1 MFINNFKYSF
11 KVLIRNKGL
20 IFWTFAFPIL
30 LGLFFYLAFSD
41 IENKENFKQIDIAVI
56 ENKEFQND
64 EFYKEAIKELS
75 DKNNSSRI
83 FNTKYVSKKDA
94 EEKLKNKKISGYLEF
109 TNDNVNITVNS
120 SGVNETIIK
129 YVVSELKSDKKI
141 MNDLVRREVIKSQNN
156 SYDKIINYE
165 EIYNNVIK
173 ILNED
178 NVKLNNISN
187 KNLSYTMIEYYTLIA
202 MACLYGSM
210 LSMYITNFKLANMNS
225 VGKRMSLSPTSKTKL
240 LLSSLLSSYLVQLIG
255 LILLFIFTIFVIKVD
270 YGNNLPLVIAL
281 SLVGSLSGLTLGV
294 FVASKFKVS
303 EGSKIGILI
312 SVIMLGSFL
321 SGMMGITMKYVI
333 DKNIPIINKLNP
345 VNMITDGLYSL
356 YYYNTLDRYYFNII
370 SLVIFSIIMMILS
383 INSLRR
389 QKYDSI

>member
-129 YVVSELKSDKKI
+129 YVVSELKSDRKI

-225 VGKRMSLSPTSKTKL
+225 VGKRTSLSPTSKTKL

-255 LILLFIFTIFVIKVD
+255 LTLLFIFIIFVIKVD
-270 YGNNLPLVIAL
+270 YGNNLPLVISL

>member
-56 ENKEFQND
+56 ENREFQND
-64 EFYKEAIKELS
+64 EFYKEAMKELS

-129 YVVSELKSDKKI
+129 YVVSELKSDRKI

-173 ILNED
+173 ILNEN

-225 VGKRMSLSPTSKTKL
+225 VGKRTSLSPTSKTKL

>member
-64 EFYKEAIKELS
+64 EFYKEAIKVLS

-94 EEKLKNKKISGYLEF
+94 EGKLKNKKISGYLEF

-141 MNDLVRREVIKSQNN
+141 MNDLVRRKVIKSQNN

-187 KNLSYTMIEYYTLIA
+187 ENLSYTMIEYYTLIA

-225 VGKRMSLSPTSKTKL
+225 VGKRISLSPTSKTKL

-370 SLVIFSIIMMILS
+370 SLVTFSIIMMILS

>member
-64 EFYKEAIKELS
+64 EFYKEAMKELS

-83 FNTKYVSKKDA
+83 FNTKYVSKKEA

-129 YVVSELKSDKKI
+129 YVVSELKSDRKI

-173 ILNED
+173 ILNKD

-225 VGKRMSLSPTSKTKL
+225 VGKRTSLSPTSKTKL

>member
-56 ENKEFQND
+56 ENREFQND
-64 EFYKEAIKELS
+64 EFYKEAMKELS

-129 YVVSELKSDKKI
+129 YVVSELKSDRKI

-173 ILNED
+173 ILNKD

-225 VGKRMSLSPTSKTKL
+225 VGKRTSLSPTSKTKL

-255 LILLFIFTIFVIKVD
+255 LTLLFIFTIFVIKVD
-270 YGNNLPLVIAL
+270 YGNNLPLVISL

-294 FVASKFKVS
+294 FVSSKFKVS

-389 QKYDSI
+389 QKYDSV

>member
-141 MNDLVRREVIKSQNN
+141 MNDLIRRKVIKSQNN

-225 VGKRMSLSPTSKTKL
+225 VGKRTSLSPTSKTKL

>member
-41 IENKENFKQIDIAVI
+41 IENKETFKQIDIAVI

-75 DKNNSSRI
+75 DKNNNSRI
-83 FNTKYVSKKDA
+83 FNTKYVSKKEA
-94 EEKLKNKKISGYLEF
+94 EEKLKDKKISGYLEF

-120 SGVNETIIK
+120 SGVYETIIK

-141 MNDLVRREVIKSQNN
+141 MNDLARREVIKSQNN

-225 VGKRMSLSPTSKTKL
+225 VGKRTSLSPTSKTKL

-255 LILLFIFTIFVIKVD
+255 LTLLFIFTIFVIKVD

-303 EGSKIGILI
+303 EGSNIGILI

-333 DKNIPIINKLNP
+333 DKNVPIINKLNP

>member
-1 MFINNFKYSF
+1 
-11 KVLIRNKGL
+11 
-20 IFWTFAFPIL
+20 
-30 LGLFFYLAFSD
+30 
-41 IENKENFKQIDIAVI
+41 
-56 ENKEFQND
+56 
-64 EFYKEAIKELS
+64 
-75 DKNNSSRI
+75 
-83 FNTKYVSKKDA
+83 
-94 EEKLKNKKISGYLEF
+94 
-109 TNDNVNITVNS
+109 
-120 SGVNETIIK
+120 
-129 YVVSELKSDKKI
+129 
-141 MNDLVRREVIKSQNN
+141 
-156 SYDKIINYE
+156 
-165 EIYNNVIK
+165 
-173 ILNED
+173 
-178 NVKLNNISN
+178 
-187 KNLSYTMIEYYTLIA
+187 
-202 MACLYGSM
+202 
-210 LSMYITNFKLANMNS
+210 MNS
-225 VGKRMSLSPTSKTKL
+225 VGKRTSLSPTSKTKL

-255 LILLFIFTIFVIKVD
+255 LTLLFIFTIFVIKVD

-294 FVASKFKVS
+294 SKFKVS

>member
-141 MNDLVRREVIKSQNN
+141 MNDLVRREVIKSKNN

-187 KNLSYTMIEYYTLIA
+187 KNLSYTMIEYYALIA

-225 VGKRMSLSPTSKTKL
+225 VGKRTSLSPTSKTKL

>member
-56 ENKEFQND
+56 ENREFQND
-64 EFYKEAIKELS
+64 EFYKEAMKELS

-129 YVVSELKSDKKI
+129 YVVSELKSDRKI

-173 ILNED
+173 ILNKD

-225 VGKRMSLSPTSKTKL
+225 VGKRTSLSPTSKTKL

-255 LILLFIFTIFVIKVD
+255 LTLLFIFTIFVIKVD
-270 YGNNLPLVIAL
+270 YGNNLPLVISL

>member
-129 YVVSELKSDKKI
+129 YVVSEIKSDKKI

-225 VGKRMSLSPTSKTKL
+225 VGKRTSLSPTSKTKL

>member
-141 MNDLVRREVIKSQNN
+141 MNDLVRKEVIKSQNN

-187 KNLSYTMIEYYTLIA
+187 KNLSYTIIEYYTLIA

>member
-30 LGLFFYLAFSD
+30 LGLFFYFAFSD

-75 DKNNSSRI
+75 DKNNSSRM

-129 YVVSELKSDKKI
+129 YVVSELKSDRKI

-225 VGKRMSLSPTSKTKL
+225 VGKRTSLSPTSKTKL

-255 LILLFIFTIFVIKVD
+255 LTLLFIFIIFVIKVD
-270 YGNNLPLVIAL
+270 YGNNLPLVISL

>member
-129 YVVSELKSDKKI
+129 YVVSEIKSDKKI

-321 SGMMGITMKYVI
+321 SGMMGITTKYVI

>member
-56 ENKEFQND
+56 ENKKFQND

-109 TNDNVNITVNS
+109 INDNVNITVNS

-129 YVVSELKSDKKI
+129 YVVSELKSEKKI

>member
-83 FNTKYVSKKDA
+83 FNTKYVSKKEA

-129 YVVSELKSDKKI
+129 YVVSELKSDRKI

>member
-56 ENKEFQND
+56 ENKEFQNG

-83 FNTKYVSKKDA
+83 FNTKYVSKKEA
-94 EEKLKNKKISGYLEF
+94 EEKLKDKKISGYLEF

-156 SYDKIINYE
+156 SYYKIINYE

-225 VGKRMSLSPTSKTKL
+225 VGKRTSVSPTSKTKL

-294 FVASKFKVS
+294 FVSSKFKVS

>member
-56 ENKEFQND
+56 ENKEFQDD

-83 FNTKYVSKKDA
+83 FNTKYVSKKEA
-94 EEKLKNKKISGYLEF
+94 EEKLKDKKISGYLEF

-129 YVVSELKSDKKI
+129 YVVSEIKSDKKI

-225 VGKRMSLSPTSKTKL
+225 VGKRTSLSPTSKTKL

>member
-56 ENKEFQND
+56 ENKKFQSD

-83 FNTKYVSKKDA
+83 FNTKYVSKKEA

-129 YVVSELKSDKKI
+129 YVVSELKSDRKI
-141 MNDLVRREVIKSQNN
+141 MNDLVRREVIKLQNN

-178 NVKLNNISN
+178 NAKLNNISN

-225 VGKRMSLSPTSKTKL
+225 VGKRTSVSPTSKTKL

-255 LILLFIFTIFVIKVD
+255 LTLLFIFTIFVIKVD
-270 YGNNLPLVIAL
+270 YGNNLLLVISL

-333 DKNIPIINKLNP
+333 DKNVPIINKLNP

>member
-129 YVVSELKSDKKI
+129 YVVSELKSDRKI

-156 SYDKIINYE
+156 SYDKNINYE

-225 VGKRMSLSPTSKTKL
+225 VGKRTSLSPTSKTKL

-255 LILLFIFTIFVIKVD
+255 LTLLFIFIIFVIKVD

>member
-30 LGLFFYLAFSD
+30 LELFFYLAFSD

-83 FNTKYVSKKDA
+83 FNTKYASKKEA

-129 YVVSELKSDKKI
+129 YVVSELKSDRKI

-225 VGKRMSLSPTSKTKL
+225 VGKRTSLSPTSKTKL

-255 LILLFIFTIFVIKVD
+255 LTLLFIFTIFVIKVD
-270 YGNNLPLVIAL
+270 YGNNLSLVIAL

>member
-56 ENKEFQND
+56 ENKKFQND

-109 TNDNVNITVNS
+109 INDNVNITVNS

>member
-41 IENKENFKQIDIAVI
+41 IENKE
-56 ENKEFQND
+56 FQND

-83 FNTKYVSKKDA
+83 FNTKYVSKKEA

-165 EIYNNVIK
+165 EIYNNFIK

-225 VGKRMSLSPTSKTKL
+225 VGKRTSLSPTSKTKL
-240 LLSSLLSSYLVQLIG
+240 LLSSLFSSYLVQLIG
-255 LILLFIFTIFVIKVD
+255 LTLLFIFTIFVIKVD
-270 YGNNLPLVIAL
+270 YGNNLLLVIAL

-333 DKNIPIINKLNP
+333 DKNVPIINKLNP

>member
-83 FNTKYVSKKDA
+83 FNTKYVSKKEA

-129 YVVSELKSDKKI
+129 YVVSELKSDRKI

-156 SYDKIINYE
+156 GYDKIINYE

-225 VGKRMSLSPTSKTKL
+225 VGKRTSLSPTSKTKL
-240 LLSSLLSSYLVQLIG
+240 LLSSLLSSYLV
-255 LILLFIFTIFVIKVD
+255 
-270 YGNNLPLVIAL
+270 
-281 SLVGSLSGLTLGV
+281 
-294 FVASKFKVS
+294 
-303 EGSKIGILI
+303 
-312 SVIMLGSFL
+312 
-321 SGMMGITMKYVI
+321 
-333 DKNIPIINKLNP
+333 
-345 VNMITDGLYSL
+345 
-356 YYYNTLDRYYFNII
+356 
-370 SLVIFSIIMMILS
+370 
-383 INSLRR
+383 
-389 QKYDSI
+389 

>member
-94 EEKLKNKKISGYLEF
+94 EEKLKNKKITGYLEF

-225 VGKRMSLSPTSKTKL
+225 VGKRTSLSPTSKTKL
-240 LLSSLLSSYLVQLIG
+240 
-255 LILLFIFTIFVIKVD
+255 D

>member
-11 KVLIRNKGL
+11 KVLIRNRGL

-56 ENKEFQND
+56 ENEEFQKD

-83 FNTKYVSKKDA
+83 FNTKYVSKKEA
-94 EEKLKNKKISGYLEF
+94 EEKLKDKKISGYLEF

-129 YVVSELKSDKKI
+129 YVVSELKSDRKI

-225 VGKRMSLSPTSKTKL
+225 VGKRTSLSPTSKTKL

-255 LILLFIFTIFVIKVD
+255 LTLLFIFTIFVIKVD

-333 DKNIPIINKLNP
+333 DKNRLWP
-345 VNMITDGLYSL
+345 
-356 YYYNTLDRYYFNII
+356 DRDQRTR
-370 SLVIFSIIMMILS
+370 SECPDRTRSCRG
-383 INSLRR
+383 RR
-389 QKYDSI
+389 RSRCSRSR

>member
-64 EFYKEAIKELS
+64 EFYKEAIKVLS

-94 EEKLKNKKISGYLEF
+94 EGKLKNKKISGYLEF

-141 MNDLVRREVIKSQNN
+141 MNDLVRREVIKSHNN

-225 VGKRMSLSPTSKTKL
+225 VGKRTSLSPTSKTKL

-270 YGNNLPLVIAL
+270 YGNNLPLVITL

>member
-41 IENKENFKQIDIAVI
+41 IENKENFKQVDIAVI

-141 MNDLVRREVIKSQNN
+141 MNDLVRRKVIKSQNN

-225 VGKRMSLSPTSKTKL
+225 VGKRTSLSPTSKTKL

>member
-41 IENKENFKQIDIAVI
+41 IENKENFKHIDIAVI

-83 FNTKYVSKKDA
+83 FNTKYVSKKEA

-225 VGKRMSLSPTSKTKL
+225 VGKRTSLSPTSKTKL

-255 LILLFIFTIFVIKVD
+255 LTLLFIFIIFVIKVD
-270 YGNNLPLVIAL
+270 YGNNLPLVISL

>member
-30 LGLFFYLAFSD
+30 LGLFFYLSFSD
-41 IENKENFKQIDIAVI
+41 IENKEKFKQIDIAVI

-83 FNTKYVSKKDA
+83 FNTKYVSKKEA

-109 TNDNVNITVNS
+109 TNDNVNITINS

-173 ILNED
+173 ILNEN

-225 VGKRMSLSPTSKTKL
+225 VGKRTSLSPTSKTKL

-255 LILLFIFTIFVIKVD
+255 LTLLFIFTIFVIKVD

-303 EGSKIGILI
+303 EGSKTGILI

>member
-83 FNTKYVSKKDA
+83 FNTKYVSKKEA

-173 ILNED
+173 ILNEN

-187 KNLSYTMIEYYTLIA
+187 KNLSYTVIEYYTLIA

-225 VGKRMSLSPTSKTKL
+225 VGKRTSLSPTSKTKL
-240 LLSSLLSSYLVQLIG
+240 LLSSLFSSYLVQLIG
-255 LILLFIFTIFVIKVD
+255 LTLLFIFTIFVIKVD
-270 YGNNLPLVIAL
+270 YGNNLPLVIVL

-333 DKNIPIINKLNP
+333 DKNVPIINKLNP

>member
-30 LGLFFYLAFSD
+30 LGLFFYLSFSD
-41 IENKENFKQIDIAVI
+41 IENKEKFKQIDIAVI

-64 EFYKEAIKELS
+64 ESYKEAIKELS

-83 FNTKYVSKKDA
+83 FNTKYVSKKEA

-173 ILNED
+173 ILNEN

-225 VGKRMSLSPTSKTKL
+225 VGKRTSLSPTSKTKL

-255 LILLFIFTIFVIKVD
+255 LTLLFIFTIFVIKVD
-270 YGNNLPLVIAL
+270 YGNNLPLVIAI

>member
-83 FNTKYVSKKDA
+83 FNTKYASKKDA

-173 ILNED
+173 ILNEN

-225 VGKRMSLSPTSKTKL
+225 VGKRTSLSPTSKTKL

>member
-41 IENKENFKQIDIAVI
+41 IENKE
-56 ENKEFQND
+56 FQND
-64 EFYKEAIKELS
+64 EFYKEAMKELS

-83 FNTKYVSKKDA
+83 FNTKYVSKKEA

-120 SGVNETIIK
+120 SGVNKTIIK
-129 YVVSELKSDKKI
+129 YVVSELKSDRKI

-173 ILNED
+173 ILNKD

-225 VGKRMSLSPTSKTKL
+225 VGKRTSLSPTSKTKL

-255 LILLFIFTIFVIKVD
+255 LTLLFIFTIFVIKVD

>member
-56 ENKEFQND
+56 ENKEFQNG

-83 FNTKYVSKKDA
+83 FNTKYVSKKEA
-94 EEKLKNKKISGYLEF
+94 EEKLKDKKISGYLEF

-225 VGKRMSLSPTSKTKL
+225 VGKRTSLSPTSKTKL

-255 LILLFIFTIFVIKVD
+255 LTLLFIFTIFVIKVN

-333 DKNIPIINKLNP
+333 DKNVPIINKLNP